1 MTGRAK
7 VVSTD
12 GRYATVMTERKS
24 ACEGCHRSAEGC
36 AACSLL
42 GAGGKMTCRARNDAG
57 AKTGD
62 TVEISSDSRRMLTY
76 GAVIFI
82 LPIALAIAA
91 YFIAGRF
98 SGGEAIPAISA
109 GAAFAAALAGA
120 GIWSAARGRKE
131 TDVFITSV
139 IDGEG
144 GEPGETPGIRD

>member
-36 AACSLL
+36 AACTLL

-109 GAAFAAALAGA
+109 AFAAALAGA

>member
-1 MTGRAK
+1 
-7 VVSTD
+7 
-12 GRYATVMTERKS
+12 
-24 ACEGCHRSAEGC
+24 
-36 AACSLL
+36 
-42 GAGGKMTCRARNDAG
+42 
-57 AKTGD
+57 
-62 TVEISSDSRRMLTY
+62 MLTY